1 MPVSGDA
8 GRREPRLPRAGAPYL
23 FPIALTLLVGLA
35 VWAGW
40 DRLAA
45 LGTVL
50 ESPEAQVRRALAR
63 QDRADLEDVYGF
75 RAGGTVRLHRLRFAD
90 VTVSAEGDRAEVVA
104 VLEAEGRVAWR
115 DEAATVAYVGR
126 ERFGMSPCR
135 IWVWCADGRQ
145 FASLRGVLTALFR
158 RQDAFNGR
166 DPEAYGRLVSDRYQG
181 EGGRQAL
188 LAQLRA
194 DLGKGPP
201 ARMRVVG
208 WQVRVEQDRALVGE
222 DYTIEVGDAPPRTLR
237 ARFEMAREGERWA
250 IVSGL

>member
-1 MPVSGDA
+1 MRDSGRA
-8 GRREPRLPRAGAPYL
+8 REPRLPRAGAPYL
-23 FPIALTLLVGLA
+23 FPIGLTLAVAVA

-40 DRLAA
+40 DRLVA

-50 ESPEAQVRRALAR
+50 ESPEAQVRRALAG

-75 RAGGTVRLHRLRFAD
+75 RAGGTVRLHRVRFAD
-90 VTVSAEGDRAEVVA
+90 VAVSAQGERADVVA

-115 DEAATVAYVGR
+115 EEAATVAYIGR
-126 ERFGMSPCR
+126 ERFAMSPCR
-135 IWVWCADGRQ
+135 IWLWCADGRQ
-145 FASLRGVLTALFR
+145 FAGLRAVLTALFR

-166 DPEAYGRLVSDRYQG
+166 DPEAYARLLSDRYEG
-181 EGGRQAL
+181 EGGKQAL
-188 LAQLRA
+188 LERLRA
-194 DLGKGPP
+194 DLGSGLP
-201 ARMRVVG
+201 ARIRVVA
-208 WQVRVEQDRALVGE
+208 WQVRVERDRALIGE